1 MQSAVAHQARK
12 ELPVSRQGSEIASPT
27 WVAARAEALLAHYW
41 RDGDDF
47 TAEAVLSDW
56 VDALKNEP
64 RSAIEAAVLSW
75 LRDQPRIR
83 PRPGDILDRARE
95 FQASAASDDIR
106 GQLHGE
112 RLTETQERVVQWAV
126 ETGRLMRPD
135 AVDAV
140 RQITTMKFPD
150 WLFGTESEAQRCVYC
165 VRHHPNC
172 MEPLPQPKK
181 WGRA

>member
-1 MQSAVAHQARK
+1 M
-12 ELPVSRQGSEIASPT
+12 SRHGSEMASPT

-47 TAEAVLSDW
+47 TAEAVLADW

-64 RSAIEAAVLSW
+64 KTAIEAAVSSW

-95 FQASAASDDIR
+95 FQATAAADGIR
-106 GQLHGE
+106 GTLHGE
-112 RLTETQERVVQWAV
+112 KLSGEQERVVQWAV
-126 ETGRLMRPD
+126 ETGRLVRND

-140 RQITTMKFPD
+140 RRINSTIYPE
-150 WLFGTESEAQRCVYC
+150 WLRFESEAQRCVYN
-165 VRHHPNC
+165 VRHHPNH
-172 MEPLPQPKK
+172 MEPITQPKK
-181 WGRA
+181 WGRS